1 MDYTILTDRAVGG
14 FIQGLVVS
22 FIITVVFLPASYI
35 MNRFI
40 YRGTAMRIFLGI
52 LAGLSSIVGFVIL
65 FILRFFVYGNT
76 FKTHYFGL
84 LPVTTNESSDF
95 ILKTIIDPFVFNFK
109 DDADTVGYAR
119 TVENLLANFTPN
131 NMVNDV
137 IETIDISGA
146 RSNILRNTVFEP
158 FFETGRA
165 LSKLSAEDLK
175 TWGEVAA
182 ESYSGNKRELNELQG
197 DITRYKDIGRQL
209 FM

>member
-22 FIITVVFLPASYI
+22 LIITVVFLPASYI

-109 DDADTVGYAR
+109 DDADTAGYAR
-119 TVENLLANFTPN
+119 TVENLLANFTPAMADTPQIAN
-131 NMVNDV
+131 S
-137 IETIDISGA
+137 EA
-146 RSNILRNTVFEP
+146 RLNIVYEP
-158 FFETGRA
+158 LFETGRA

-182 ESYSGNKRELNELQG
+182 ESYSGNKPELNTLK
-197 DITRYKDIGRQL
+197 DNITRYKDIGTQL
-209 FM
+209 FT